1 MMNPAS
7 LFKMK
12 GLLDK
17 FNKNHPK
24 VMPFLNTVNAKGI
37 TPGTII
43 EAKVTFP
50 DETEYVTNIKVNEED
65 LELVQQLAE
74 LNK

>member
-7 LFKMK
+7 LLKMK
-12 GLLDK
+12 SLLDK
-17 FNKNHPK
+17 FNNNHPK
-24 VMPFLNTVNAKGI
+24 VVPFLNTVNAKGI

-43 EAKVTFP
+43 EAKVVFP
-50 DETEYVTNIKVNEED
+50 DETEYVTNIRVSEED
-65 LELVQQLAE
+65 MELVKQLAQ

>member
-7 LFKMK
+7 LLKMK

-17 FNKNHPK
+17 FNSNHPK
-24 VMPFLNTVNAKGI
+24 VVPFLNTVNAKGI

-50 DETEYVTNIKVNEED
+50 DGTEYVTNIKVNEED
-65 LELVQQLAE
+65 MELVQRLAQI
-74 LNK
+74 NK